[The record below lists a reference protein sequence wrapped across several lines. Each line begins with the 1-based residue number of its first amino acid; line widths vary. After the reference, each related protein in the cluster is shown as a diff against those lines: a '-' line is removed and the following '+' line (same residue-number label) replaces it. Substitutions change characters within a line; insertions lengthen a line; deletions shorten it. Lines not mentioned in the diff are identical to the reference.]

1 MKRRLFQLAVF
12 LLLGAILNVAVAW
25 GCALSVDLGIHTPFR
40 FGARTIAV
48 FHRDLKETDFDGWKL
63 MRRAAPGGRVV
74 AVVPEKATAPRDSA
88 DPDDVPADA
97 ASAYRRLCKY
107 TDRPVNWP
115 PGSWQSLVDQSRGW
129 PMLAMCCQYE
139 YNSYN
144 PGTTFVVNGIEI
156 DDGQTVIGEAIVLP
170 LRPIWP
176 GFAINTLFY
185 AAILW
190 LVIAG
195 RSALRRL
202 IRRKRGLCV
211 SCGYDLRYADH
222 DACPE
227 CGAAIPSPLRE
238 RVRVKCSAR
247 SGHVGP

>member
-1 MKRRLFQLAVF
+1 MKRRLFKLAVF

-25 GCALSVDLGIHTPFR
+25 GFALSVDLGVHKAFR
-40 FGARTIAV
+40 IGARRIAV
-48 FHRDLKETDFDGWKL
+48 FHRDLEETDFDGWKL

-115 PGSWQSLVDQSRGW
+115 PGSWKSLVDQSRGW
-129 PMLAMCCQYE
+129 PMLAMCCQCE
-139 YNSYN
+139 YNSYI

-190 LVIAG
+190 SLTLGPFA
-195 RSALRRL
+195 ARRR
-202 IRRKRGLCV
+202 IRRKRGHCIK
-211 SCGYDLRYADH
+211 CGYDLRGAEH
-222 DACPE
+222 EACPE
-227 CGAAIPSPLRE
+227 CGAPAKR
-238 RVRVKCSAR
+238 
-247 SGHVGP
+247 G